1 MKRIF
6 ATFTA
11 LLCAISLCACS
22 GGKTTNNSNT
32 TNRVST
38 APIDQN
44 IIGTWMN
51 EMSGYRFG
59 ENRKVTLIIDFSA
72 NAHFTKDGQM
82 QTMNALIPKENMDYD
97 GKKVYVTN
105 TAYSEEYQQ
114 DLTSVLIDME
124 RLDEPNP
131 DSLDGHY
138 HILGGVA
145 TDVLAEQLGIPPEN
159 FNFEGVV
166 DGEKF
171 IIYMVDCFDYETI
184 DGTVDIFSDLI
195 TKYIMGEPKPLSY
208 DYSIELDTLKMSVKG
223 VEGVNPEVYF
233 KVKEDSTNS

>member
-1 MKRIF
+1 MKKF
-6 ATFTA
+6 LATFTA
-11 LLCAISLCACS
+11 FLCVISLCSCS
-22 GGKTTNNSNT
+22 VGKTTNNSDT

-38 APIDQN
+38 APIDQQ

-51 EMSGYRFG
+51 ELSGYRFG
-59 ENRKVTLIIDFSA
+59 ENRKVTLIIDFSE

-82 QTMNALIPKENMDYD
+82 QTMNALIPKENMKYD
-97 GKKVYVTN
+97 GKKLYVTN

-131 DSLDGHY
+131 DSLDGYY

-145 TDVLAEQLGIPPEN
+145 TDVLAEQLGIPPEY
-159 FNFEGVV
+159 FNFEGKVE
-166 DGEKF
+166 GEKF

-184 DGTVDIFSDLI
+184 NGSVDIFGSMV
-195 TKYIMGEPKPLSY
+195 TQFVMGEPKPLSY
-208 DYSIELDTLKMSVKG
+208 DYTIELDSLKMSAKG

-233 KVKEDSTNS
+233 KVNEE